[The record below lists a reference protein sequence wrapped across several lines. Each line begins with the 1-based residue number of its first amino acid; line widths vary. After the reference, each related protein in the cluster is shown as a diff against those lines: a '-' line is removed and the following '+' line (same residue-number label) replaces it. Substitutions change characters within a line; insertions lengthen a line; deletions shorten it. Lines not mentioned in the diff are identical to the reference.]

1 MSAVLGWLSV
11 VVVLSVAGAVLG
23 AALVAVGL
31 MLFGG
36 VLEDVEPRRRFWLLS
51 ALSLSPLVAAILV
64 LLVAFYPSVLDA
76 FGLVSD
82 HCGAHPGHSLH
93 LCFLH
98 HPPPSV
104 SMPLLVL
111 SLVPVAFVARRWI
124 GEIAT
129 TARSLRWAYRLLPLA
144 RFDEERQIYVVESD
158 RLLAMTAGF
167 FRRRIVI
174 SDRLESWLTP
184 EQFSAVIA
192 HERAHCRRF
201 DGVITFILRLAT
213 ACHFPEVR
221 AQLAGAIQL
230 ASEQCCDQAAA
241 AADDRFTVAE
251 AILAVER
258 IRQQPQKFAGV
269 QCFCTPGVEQRVMA
283 LLRSDW
289 RLPNWPLIGVVALGV
304 VLLLFSN
311 LHTLHHLVEHG
322 FAWLI

>member
-11 VVVLSVAGAVLG
+11 VVVLGVAGAVLG
-23 AALVAVGL
+23 AVLVAVGL

-36 VLEDVEPRRRFWLLS
+36 VLEDVDPRRRFWMLS
-51 ALSLSPLVAAILV
+51 ALSFSPLVAGMLV
-64 LLVAFYPSVLDA
+64 LLVAFYPSLLDA

-82 HCGAHPGHSLH
+82 HCGTHPGHSLH

-98 HPPPSV
+98 HPPPPV

-111 SLVPVAFVARRWI
+111 TLVPVAFVTRRWI

-129 TARSLRWAYRLLPLA
+129 TTGSLRWAHRLIPLA
-144 RFDEERQIYVVESD
+144 RFDEERQIYIVESD
-158 RLLAMTAGF
+158 RLLAMTVGF

-174 SDRLESWLTP
+174 CDRLESWLTP
-184 EQFSAVIA
+184 EQFAAVIA

-201 DGVITFILRLAT
+201 DGVITFVLRLAT

-230 ASEQCCDQAAA
+230 SSEQCCDQAAA
-241 AADDRFTVAE
+241 AVDDRFTVAE

-258 IRQQPQKFAGV
+258 IRQQPKNFVGV

-283 LLRSDW
+283 LLRNDW
-289 RLPNWPLIGVVALGV
+289 RLPNGPLSSAVALVVV
-304 VLLLFSN
+304 VLLFNN
-311 LHTLHHLVEHG
+311 LHALHHLVEHG
-322 FAWLI
+322 FAWLV